1 MDAVDRIAEL
11 AWARYAPVAPAP
23 PAAPAAPE
31 ADPVDRCIAAL
42 FRKCEQEP
50 VVPVVASVVAASDSE
65 EEDDGQ
71 EPGARVDGR
80 RENRGRKARSTILLA
95 EKLRWIGRV
104 EAQLLLTPAPAHSHS
119 LKDGRLA
126 RAVRATLEA
135 HDKPW
140 VIGEAG
146 RVGKDGRGG
155 EGALRGGAEHY
166 KWTRAILRW
175 LKQAPLL
182 RAQDRR
188 HKLCQVLH
196 ISFAPSRWP
205 PCAPSQSA
213 S

>member
-1 MDAVDRIAEL
+1 M
-11 AWARYAPVAPAP
+11 PVA
-23 PAAPAAPE
+23 
-31 ADPVDRCIAAL
+31 
-42 FRKCEQEP
+42 
-50 VVPVVASVVAASDSE
+50 ASVAAASDSE

-80 RENRGRKARSTILLA
+80 RQNRGRKARSTILLA

-155 EGALRGGAEHY
+155 QGALRGGAEHY

-188 HKLCQVLH
+188 HKLCQVRSSSAAAERVKHKDAEDALNAEVDER
-196 ISFAPSRWP
+196 SQRGRFVSARWLSHRMRQLALAA
-205 PCAPSQSA
+205 CAPSQSA